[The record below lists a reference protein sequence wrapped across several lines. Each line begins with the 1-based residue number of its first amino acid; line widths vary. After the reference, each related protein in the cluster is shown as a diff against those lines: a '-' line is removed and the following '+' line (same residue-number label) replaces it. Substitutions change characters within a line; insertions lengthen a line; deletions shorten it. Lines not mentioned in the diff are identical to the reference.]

1 MRRLPRLAA
10 RGAAAAART
19 PAAAAAIT
27 VALAVL
33 GAGPAVAAAR
43 ASIQA
48 PASAAAAPA
57 KVKYYIVPPPGHG
70 SVPTLFSIA
79 AATLGNGSLFMEIFN
94 LNKGRLQPNG
104 QRLENPHSVEPG
116 WILLLPPDAS
126 GPGVHFG
133 PLPTAAKA
141 TSRVVHRHSRRGQ
154 ATAPASAA
162 AASAPAGGSAAIAE
176 PVIGG
181 ALLAFAVA
189 GLGLLLRRR
198 RRAVGGRRRPPTHAR
213 AQGPGGDWAG
223 GPGTGPHAAAGPRGR
238 APGTGGPDWPYGDH
252 PSWPASDP
260 GRPAGATGYGRTT
273 GSDGPDWPYPD
284 HPSWPANASG
294 RPLTPDH
301 PSWPASDLGRPV
313 GATAG
318 YGRPADTGR
327 PGRPY
332 PDHPSWPASDPGRP
346 VADDDYPSWPA
357 TDPGGGR
364 AGPGAPQTRPG
375 GPPPRGGAGLP
386 RRERLGAAPAPAVH
400 HDPGTG
406 RALAQVPPP
415 RGRHVRVPAGYA
427 GPGGS
432 AEETPQR
439 WSAQL
444 ARTTGP
450 IPQTYYDLAFGDG
463 RLQVVLTEPPGADQG
478 WTGPGSTNML
488 QLTTG
493 ADTGQQGAVG
503 WQAADP
509 GNADSVRVAQ
519 RILADADQ
527 QAAEIRL
534 EAAAHAAAVREAAE
548 REAAQI
554 REQTAAEAAPIRE
567 GAEREAA
574 EIREMA
580 AAQAAAIREAAER
593 EAAELRAHLMAMSA
607 ELARVAAYVT
617 ENLSGPPRGVTTVA
631 VPVLE
636 PVTEPDAGP
645 AAQPAT
651 RPATAPRP
659 RPATRPG
666 ARPATK
672 PATKPKTRQYKAMR
686 RVSAA
691 AVALVL
697 FVGVVGAT
705 EVGLHGARFFVFR
718 SAGTGATNG
727 DSLQEN
733 QGPGQP
739 DAPGTHHPKAARP
752 TTQHHSKAKPNGKA
766 SHGAKAKHGAK
777 AGRVKRAQKKQK
789 K

>member
-1 MRRLPRLAA
+1 MAAARGRPGAPTGTMTGSGSMRRLPRLAA

-154 ATAPASAA
+154 ATAPARAA

-260 GRPAGATGYGRTT
+260 GRP
-273 GSDGPDWPYPD
+273 
-284 HPSWPANASG
+284 
-294 RPLTPDH
+294 
-301 PSWPASDLGRPV
+301 V

-375 GPPPRGGAGLP
+375 GPPPRRGAGLSASRPVTPDRAARP
-386 RRERLGAAPAPAVH
+386 RRRRSAGRRNWPGPPARSRRPTTTWPLATAASRSCSPSR
-400 HDPGTG
+400 
-406 RALAQVPPP
+406 RA
-415 RGRHVRVPAGYA
+415 RTRA
-427 GPGGS
+427 GPGRAAPTCFS
-432 AEETPQR
+432 SPP
-439 WSAQL
+439 
-444 ARTTGP
+444 ART
-450 IPQTYYDLAFGDG
+450 
-463 RLQVVLTEPPGADQG
+463 
-478 WTGPGSTNML
+478 PGSRARWGGRPRTRA
-488 QLTTG
+488 TPTPS
-493 ADTGQQGAVG
+493 G
-503 WQAADP
+503 W
-509 GNADSVRVAQ
+509 R
-519 RILADADQ
+519 
-527 QAAEIRL
+527 
-534 EAAAHAAAVREAAE
+534 
-548 REAAQI
+548 
-554 REQTAAEAAPIRE
+554 
-567 GAEREAA
+567 
-574 EIREMA
+574 
-580 AAQAAAIREAAER
+580 
-593 EAAELRAHLMAMSA
+593 
-607 ELARVAAYVT
+607 
-617 ENLSGPPRGVTTVA
+617 SGSSRMPTSRRPRYGWRRPRMPPQYAKPRNGKPPRSGSR
-631 VPVLE
+631 
-636 PVTEPDAGP
+636 
-645 AAQPAT
+645 
-651 RPATAPRP
+651 RPPRP
-659 RPATRPG
+659 RRSARARNGKPPRSGRWPPRRPPRS
-666 ARPATK
+666 ARPPSGK
-672 PATKPKTRQYKAMR
+672 PP
-686 RVSAA
+686 SC
-691 AVALVL
+691 
-697 FVGVVGAT
+697 
-705 EVGLHGARFFVFR
+705 
-718 SAGTGATNG
+718 
-727 DSLQEN
+727 
-733 QGPGQP
+733 
-739 DAPGTHHPKAARP
+739 
-752 TTQHHSKAKPNGKA
+752 
-766 SHGAKAKHGAK
+766 
-777 AGRVKRAQKKQK
+777 GRT
-789 K
+789 